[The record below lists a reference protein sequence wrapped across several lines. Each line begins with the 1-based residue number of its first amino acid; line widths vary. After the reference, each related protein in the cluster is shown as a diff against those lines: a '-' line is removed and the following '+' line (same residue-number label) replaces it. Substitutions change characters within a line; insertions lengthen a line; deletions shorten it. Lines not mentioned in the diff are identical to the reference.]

1 MAHLLRIDA
10 SARIEES
17 HSRALGDYFETAWE
31 AANPI
36 TRRFLSKTPK
46 NEIVRR
52 DLAARPISHIA
63 NSTIAG
69 FYTPP
74 DGFTPDL
81 YAATAMSDEL
91 IAELQA
97 ADTLVITTPLY
108 NFSVPSSLKAWIDQ
122 IMRIG
127 HTFSFDGEN
136 FGGLLQ
142 VKDVVI
148 ICAYGANGYLDANA
162 MKSANFLQPYLEF
175 LFGFMGAESIRFI
188 SAEGMT
194 GDAAHVDATLTQARA
209 DIDKLFAA

>member
-1 MAHLLRIDA
+1 MANLLRIDA

-97 ADTLVITTPLY
+97 TDTLVITTPLY

-142 VKDVVI
+142 VKDDVI
-148 ICAYGANGYLDANA
+148 ICAYGASGYLHA
-162 MKSANFLQPYLEF
+162 
-175 LFGFMGAESIRFI
+175 
-188 SAEGMT
+188 
-194 GDAAHVDATLTQARA
+194 QA
-209 DIDKLFAA
+209 

>member
-148 ICAYGANGYLDANA
+148 ICAYGASGYLDANT

-175 LFGFMGAESIRFI
+175 LFGFMGADSIRFI

-194 GDAAHVDATLTQARA
+194 GDAAHVEATLTQARA

>member
-69 FYTPP
+69 CLLYTSPSP
-74 DGFTPDL
+74 RDSGQSR
-81 YAATAMSDEL
+81 M
-91 IAELQA
+91 
-97 ADTLVITTPLY
+97 
-108 NFSVPSSLKAWIDQ
+108 PSSA
-122 IMRIG
+122 
-127 HTFSFDGEN
+127 
-136 FGGLLQ
+136 
-142 VKDVVI
+142 
-148 ICAYGANGYLDANA
+148 
-162 MKSANFLQPYLEF
+162 
-175 LFGFMGAESIRFI
+175 
-188 SAEGMT
+188 
-194 GDAAHVDATLTQARA
+194 
-209 DIDKLFAA
+209 

>member
-97 ADTLVITTPLY
+97 ADTLLITTPLY
-108 NFSVPSSLKAWIDQ
+108 NFSLPSSLKAWIDQ

-148 ICAYGANGYLDANA
+148 ICAYGASGYMDTNA

-175 LFGFMGAESIRFI
+175 LFGFMGAASIRFI

-194 GDAAHVDATLTQARA
+194 GDASHVEATLTQARS
-209 DIDKLFAA
+209 DIDALFAV